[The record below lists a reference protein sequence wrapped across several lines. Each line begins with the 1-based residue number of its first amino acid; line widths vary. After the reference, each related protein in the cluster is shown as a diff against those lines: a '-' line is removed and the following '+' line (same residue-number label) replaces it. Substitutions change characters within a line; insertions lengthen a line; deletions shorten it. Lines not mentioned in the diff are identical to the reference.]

1 MNKLEE
7 ILKKVNAKSD
17 LKSQDIPSLDLY
29 MDQIMTLFE
38 TNLSNNKRYP
48 DDKLL
53 TKTMI
58 NNYSKAGIIKPVKG
72 KKYTKEQII
81 GMLIIYN
88 LKNTISIQEIKEIL
102 LPIYEKNES
111 LEEIYDR
118 FINIKTKQKAEF
130 EPLITN
136 IINTH
141 HLDITDDKDRLIT
154 IMALASLTNQITS
167 VIEEMI
173 DTYCKNLVDDNH

>member
-1 MNKLEE
+1 MSELEQIIDKVINKS
-7 ILKKVNAKSD
+7 I

-38 TNLSNNKRYP
+38 TNLNDNKRYK

-88 LKNTISIQEIKEIL
+88 LKNIITIQEIKDLL
-102 LPIYEKNES
+102 LPIYETNE
-111 LEEIYDR
+111 
-118 FINIKTKQKAEF
+118 
-130 EPLITN
+130 
-136 IINTH
+136 
-141 HLDITDDKDRLIT
+141 
-154 IMALASLTNQITS
+154 
-167 VIEEMI
+167 
-173 DTYCKNLVDDNH
+173 NLRCV

>member
-1 MNKLEE
+1 MNELEQ
-7 ILKKVNAKSD
+7 IIDKVINKSI

-38 TNLSNNKRYP
+38 TNLNDNKRYQ

-88 LKNTISIQEIKEIL
+88 LKNIITIQEIKDLL
-102 LPIYEKNES
+102 LPIYETNENLEIILSILINLILMIKMKN
-111 LEEIYDR
+111 
-118 FINIKTKQKAEF
+118 
-130 EPLITN
+130 
-136 IINTH
+136 
-141 HLDITDDKDRLIT
+141 
-154 IMALASLTNQITS
+154 
-167 VIEEMI
+167 
-173 DTYCKNLVDDNH
+173 